1 MARRAKKSKATVRGR
16 PAPRAAAASTDA
28 ADAAELQRLI
38 QAVIAAKEAG
48 DSAARDAATEA
59 LIDFTTR
66 PVSQELRNA
75 ADEARFAA
83 DNAVMSES
91 LAALQQYPWPGNIR
105 ELRNVV
111 ERAMIV
117 VTSSQLTIPLP
128 QSSVSATKRSSRL
141 ADVEKE
147 HIRAVVESTGWCI
160 RGSGGA
166 ADQLGLRPT
175 TLETRM
181 AKLGLK
187 RPSPA

>member
-1 MARRAKKSKATVRGR
+1 MRGR
-16 PAPRAAAASTDA
+16 PAPRAAAASTEA

-91 LAALQQYPWPGNIR
+91 LAALRAIAARMAAAGPG
-105 ELRNVV
+105 LD
-111 ERAMIV
+111 A
-117 VTSSQLTIPLP
+117 
-128 QSSVSATKRSSRL
+128 ATAIAADGAKKLLFPRL
-141 ADVEKE
+141 AKT
-147 HIRAVVESTGWCI
+147 AQSM
-160 RGSGGA
+160 
-166 ADQLGLRPT
+166 
-175 TLETRM
+175 LETVKELKQ
-181 AKLGLK
+181 ATDALKAQLEDVDELGDLPKLLDSLSAQLEKLK
-187 RPSPA
+187 ARAETLQG

>member
-1 MARRAKKSKATVRGR
+1 
-16 PAPRAAAASTDA
+16 
-28 ADAAELQRLI
+28 
-38 QAVIAAKEAG
+38 
-48 DSAARDAATEA
+48 
-59 LIDFTTR
+59 
-66 PVSQELRNA
+66 
-75 ADEARFAA
+75 
-83 DNAVMSES
+83 
-91 LAALQQYPWPGNIR
+91 
-105 ELRNVV
+105 
-111 ERAMIV
+111 MIV

-147 HIRAVVESTGWCI
+147 HIRAVVESTGWRI